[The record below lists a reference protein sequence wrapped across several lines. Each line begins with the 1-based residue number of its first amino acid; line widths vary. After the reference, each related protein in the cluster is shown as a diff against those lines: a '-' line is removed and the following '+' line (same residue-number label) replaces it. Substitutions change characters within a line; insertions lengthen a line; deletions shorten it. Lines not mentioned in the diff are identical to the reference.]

1 MLNANDLQALLANAT
16 EDTLVHIDYI
26 AGSPKAL
33 TAQAIEEFN
42 QAADYNGD
50 RGIPSTHYTGQFGG
64 FKTTKRGEVVLSLFV
79 HNRGSVGQWRTFNPA
94 LGTVLAA
101 SVVG

>member
-16 EDTLVHIDYI
+16 EDTIVHIDYL

-33 TAQAIEEFN
+33 TAQAVCEFN
-42 QAADYNGD
+42 QASDYNGD

-64 FKTTKRGEVVLSLFV
+64 FKTTKRGEVVLSLFC
-79 HNRGSVGQWRTFNPA
+79 HNRGETGCWRTFNPA
-94 LGTVLAA
+94 LGSVL
-101 SVVG
+101 SVKVVD